1 MRAGGG
7 EMQEDGVYG
16 IAPPCPASGAT
27 GGSLYDKSKKNEQK
41 ACEAGVKVAQGSKPK

>member
-1 MRAGGG
+1 MRAGGD
-7 EMQEDGVYG
+7 ETQEVGVYG
-16 IAPPCPASGAT
+16 IAPGCPASGAT